1 MVIIETYRQNDKGI
15 TMIDQ
20 SMMHNLPT
28 TIPELTIELKDFFNS
43 VRNQLKGHERRQ
55 FMARVVS
62 LMGPGGQI
70 KAERELGW
78 DRKTMIKGRR
88 EIESGFTCVDNF
100 SGRGRKLSL
109 DHFPNL
115 KEDITGIVNPICQT
129 DPTFRTQNLY
139 SPISANEV
147 RRRLIEN
154 MGYDPEN
161 IPTARTIST
170 IMNKLGFK
178 LKKVAKAK
186 VKKNS

>member
-20 SMMHNLPT
+20 SMMHNLPI
-28 TIPELTIELKDFFNS
+28 TITELTIELKDFFNS

-88 EIESGFTCVDNF
+88 EIGSGFTCVDNF

-115 KEDITGIVNPICQT
+115 KEDITGIVNPI
-129 DPTFRTQNLY
+129 Y
-139 SPISANEV
+139 A
-147 RRRLIEN
+147 RLIQPSALKIYIRQYQR
-154 MGYDPEN
+154 MKC
-161 IPTARTIST
+161 TA
-170 IMNKLGFK
+170 
-178 LKKVAKAK
+178 V
-186 VKKNS
+186 